1 MGSENPRRKGRHW
14 AAVDDLDPELATLI
28 NLLRG
33 LTSQADGGLRGLSAR
48 LKPEHLD
55 GLTPPSYSTLSLRLR
70 GENLLNDPKLIYAI
84 IKVCAQPEQVEP
96 LKREAARLLEGA
108 RSRSAEQRHVQSA
121 AIVEPST
128 QDGALTAALKQTV
141 ELQRELAEANRTVAE
156 LQRTLAWA
164 HGLLAGSLANPQ
176 ASDMLAPLPKMRER
190 AIVAEQLV
198 ATGDDSRQPEPESNP
213 GRGHDRDP
221 GETSPAVRQ
230 RAEELA
236 IQLTGPQKESD
247 ADVSDVGSVFAAL
260 RGLDPDG
267 SQVATALRQAI
278 DTVLAGPSTGR
289 YSWHQLTKAERLH
302 LGTQAEISVSDA
314 LNLRQGPGEGYVVA
328 GRNINFRFARDHTW
342 LIPPG
347 SVGEL
352 FLLVAANDDRSTWS
366 AGVVRADRHLL
377 SRGGNRDGKQ
387 ALSAEGR
394 EAVQWL
400 FRDAPLPENTLL
412 HLPEQIVTSVL
423 SHRSGQLRIDELFRA
438 VQRQPISLNAIAT
451 VSMQRDFMKRVRQSR
466 QTLRRE
472 GTVILGSY
480 RLHADLAQQLGLPTL
495 GHGELM
501 SARLAR
507 LTHHHGDAP
516 RVELDGDLWTLA
528 TESDEIVPAPHI
540 PTH

>member
-1 MGSENPRRKGRHW
+1 MGSENPRRKGRRW
-14 AAVDDLDPELATLI
+14 AAVDDLDPELGTLI
-28 NLLRG
+28 RLLRG

-84 IKVCAQPEQVEP
+84 IKVCAQPEQVES
-96 LKREAARLLEGA
+96 LETEAARLLEGA

-121 AIVEPST
+121 VVVEPSIEN
-128 QDGALTAALKQTV
+128 GELTAALKQTV
-141 ELQRELAEANRTVAE
+141 ELQRELAEAHRKVAE
-156 LQRTLAWA
+156 LQHSLAWA

-176 ASDMLAPLPKMRER
+176 AADMLVQLPKMRER
-190 AIVAEQLV
+190 RLDADQL
-198 ATGDDSRQPEPESNP
+198 AANGDYSRHPEPEANP
-213 GRGHDRDP
+213 GLGHDRGP
-221 GETSPAVRQ
+221 RETSLAVRS

-236 IQLTGPQKESD
+236 IQLTGPQKGSN
-247 ADVSDVGSVFAAL
+247 ADVSDTSSVLADL

-267 SQVATALRQAI
+267 SRVAAALRQAI

-289 YSWHQLTKAERLH
+289 YSWRQLTKAERLH

-314 LNLRQGPGEGYVVA
+314 LNLRQGPGEGYIVA
-328 GRNINFRFARDHTW
+328 GRNINFRFARDNTW

-366 AGVVRADRHLL
+366 AGVVRADRLFL

-423 SHRSGQLRIDELFRA
+423 SHRSGQLRVDELFRA
-438 VQRQPISLNAIAT
+438 VQRQPISFNAIAT

-466 QTLRRE
+466 QTLSRE

-480 RLHADLAQQLGLPTL
+480 PLHRDLAKQLRLPTL
-495 GHGELM
+495 AHRELM

-507 LTHHHGDAP
+507 LAHHHGGAP
-516 RVELDGDLWTLA
+516 TVELDGDLWTLA
-528 TESDEIVPAPHI
+528 TESDEITLAPHI
-540 PTH
+540 PTQ

>member
-1 MGSENPRRKGRHW
+1 MGSESPRRKGRRW

-28 NLLRG
+28 NLLRS

-84 IKVCAQPEQVEP
+84 IKVCAQPEQAEP

-121 AIVEPST
+121 AVVEPST
-128 QDGALTAALKQTV
+128 QDGALTDALKQTV
-141 ELQRELAEANRTVAE
+141 ELQRELAEAHRMVAE
-156 LQRTLAWA
+156 LQRSLALA
-164 HGLLAGSLANPQ
+164 HGLLAGSLSNPQ
-176 ASDMLAPLPKMRER
+176 AADMLAPFPKMRVPT
-190 AIVAEQLV
+190 IVAEQLA
-198 ATGDDSRQPEPESNP
+198 ATGNDSKQPEPELNP
-213 GRGHDRDP
+213 GSEHDQGP
-221 GETSPAVRQ
+221 GETSPVVHP
-230 RAEELA
+230 RAGEPA
-236 IQLTGPQKESD
+236 SKLTGPQKGSN
-247 ADVSDVGSVFAAL
+247 ADVSDVGSVLAAL

-328 GRNINFRFARDHTW
+328 GRNINFKFARDHTW

-438 VQRQPISLNAIAT
+438 VQRQPISFNALAT

-480 RLHADLAQQLGLPTL
+480 PLHADLAQHLHLPTL
-495 GHGELM
+495 GRGELM
-501 SARLAR
+501 SVRLTRLAY
-507 LTHHHGDAP
+507 HHGDAP
-516 RVELDGDLWTLA
+516 AVNLDDTLWTLA
-528 TESDEIVPAPHI
+528 TESDEITPAPHI